1 MTTSTIPGQ
10 VEPKSLSDYLE
21 VMSRAVFQAG
31 LKWASIAQQ
40 WERLQ
45 AAFDGFDCERVAA
58 YTEFD
63 VDRIMETEGILH
75 SARKVRATIQN
86 AQKIVEL
93 DRAHSGFQNYLHA
106 FPDYTSLAADIRK
119 NFKFMG
125 DMNVWYFLFR
135 IRKPVPNFD
144 EWVKTIPGDHP
155 RMKEMVEKARA
166 AGTSTEVTA

>member
-1 MTTSTIPGQ
+1 MADTIPDQ
-10 VEPKSLSDYLE
+10 VERPQLSDYLD
-21 VMSRAVFQAG
+21 VMTRAVFQAG

-45 AAFDGFDCERVAA
+45 TAFDGFDCERVAA

-63 VDRIMETEGILH
+63 VERIMETEGILH

-86 AQKIVEL
+86 AHKIVEL
-93 DRAHSGFQNYLHA
+93 DRAHGFQNYLHSFA
-106 FPDYTSLAADIRK
+106 DYASLAADIRK

-125 DMNVWYFLFR
+125 EMNVWYFLFR
-135 IRKPVPNFD
+135 IREPVPNFD
-144 EWVKTIPGDHP
+144 AWVKTIPGDHP

-166 AGTSTEVTA
+166 AGTSTEETA